1 MFLVDGSGSIE
12 RQGSGNFQR
21 AKDFVKSIIEE
32 FDISR
37 DGTNV
42 AFVLFASSVQV
53 VFSLNEIYNKADMQ
67 QTVQAVPYPA
77 GGTKT
82 GAGLYNHK
90 RVFHRLID

>member
-12 RQGSGNFQR
+12 RQRSGNFQR
-21 AKDFVKSIIEE
+21 SKDFVKSIIDE

-67 QTVQAVPYPA
+67 QAVQAVPYPS

-90 RVFHRLID
+90 GVFHRFID

>member
-21 AKDFVKSIIEE
+21 AKDFVKSIIDE

-42 AFVLFASSVQV
+42 AFVLFASNVQV
-53 VFSLNEIYNKADMQ
+53 VFSLNEFYSKADMQ
-67 QTVQAVPYPA
+67 QAIEAVPYPA

>member
-21 AKDFVKSIIEE
+21 AKDFLKSIIEE

-42 AFVLFASSVQV
+42 AFVLFASRVQV
-53 VFSLNEIYNKADMQ
+53 IFSLNEFYNKADIQ
-67 QTVQAVPYPA
+67 RAVQAVPYPA

-90 RVFHRLID
+90 RVVHRLID